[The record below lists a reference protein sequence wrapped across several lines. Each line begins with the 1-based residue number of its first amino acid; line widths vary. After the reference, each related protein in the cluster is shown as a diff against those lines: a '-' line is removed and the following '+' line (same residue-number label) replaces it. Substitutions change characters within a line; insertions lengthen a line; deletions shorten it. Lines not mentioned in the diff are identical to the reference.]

1 LNILKSNQLNK
12 YKDCEDYKF
21 SFNDLTSNMPVDK
34 SFKIDKIKVEELL
47 ETEYQSKKNLDRALL
62 FLIYGFDTFNSTY
75 NYDVD
80 HIHPKS
86 ICSNEDIV
94 RTKGEVFDTEAISF
108 VLKNYNK
115 LSNLQI
121 LERQCNINKNNILF
135 NNWVK
140 GKQDRGDLYCL
151 NGKDTIESYLQSIFA
166 AVDGEVDYSEFIK
179 LNSFRDFYS
188 NRKKNL
194 KFRLYEIFQIPH
206 ES

>member
-1 LNILKSNQLNK
+1 
-12 YKDCEDYKF
+12 
-21 SFNDLTSNMPVDK
+21 M
-34 SFKIDKIKVEELL
+34 
-47 ETEYQSKKNLDRALL
+47 
-62 FLIYGFDTFNSTY
+62 
-75 NYDVD
+75 
-80 HIHPKS
+80 
-86 ICSNEDIV
+86 
-94 RTKGEVFDTEAISF
+94 
-108 VLKNYNK
+108 
-115 LSNLQI
+115 
-121 LERQCNINKNNILF
+121 F